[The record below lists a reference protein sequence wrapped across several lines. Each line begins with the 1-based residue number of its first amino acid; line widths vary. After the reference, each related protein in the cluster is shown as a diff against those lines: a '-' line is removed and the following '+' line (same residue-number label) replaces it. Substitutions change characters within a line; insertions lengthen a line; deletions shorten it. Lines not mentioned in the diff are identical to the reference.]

1 MTIDEHLFRREA
13 GRMVSALTRVFGMHN
28 LELAEDVVQDALC
41 RALEVWKFRGVP
53 ENPGA
58 WLMTAAK
65 NRALDVIR
73 RERTARTF
81 APELGRLFESEGVAA
96 PAFDELF
103 SRDAL
108 RDDEL
113 RMMFSCCHPRLT
125 EEVQVALVLNV
136 LCGFGTREI
145 AGAFLVTPAAM
156 EKRLARGKRTLAG
169 TKSLFEL
176 GTPLEFPARLA
187 AVQRALYL
195 SFNEGYHGA
204 GAAAVRGELCEEA
217 MRLVALLA
225 EHPPSATP
233 ATHALG
239 ALMCLHAARL
249 PARLD
254 AAGDLILLRE
264 QNRSLWDERLVA
276 EGRRLL
282 DLSATGPELS
292 DYHVEAA
299 IAAVHADT
307 SISEDERWDRIVS
320 LYDTLLAIRRSP
332 VVALQRALAVAERDG
347 SERGLE
353 ALRAM
358 EDAERL
364 ARYPFYFAA
373 LGELELRRG
382 ENASAS
388 EHFRTALALARND
401 LERRFLAGRLAL
413 CEGDT

>member
-1 MTIDEHLFRREA
+1 
-13 GRMVSALTRVFGMHN
+13 MVSALTRVFGLHN

-53 ENPGA
+53 ENPSA

-65 NRALDVIR
+65 NRALDVLR
-73 RERTARTF
+73 RDRTARTF
-81 APELGRLFESEGVAA
+81 AVEVGALLESEWTAK
-96 PAFDELF
+96 PALDGLL
-103 SRDAL
+103 SPDAI

-113 RMMFSCCHPRLT
+113 RMMFSCCHPRLP

-136 LCGFGTREI
+136 LCGFGIREI
-145 AGAFLVTPAAM
+145 ASAFLCTPAAM
-156 EKRLARGKRTLAG
+156 EKRVTRGKRTLAG

-176 GTPLEFPARLA
+176 GTEVEFPARLA

-204 GAAAVRGELCEEA
+204 GASAVRTELCDEA
-217 MRLVALLA
+217 MRLVALLLD
-225 EHPPSATP
+225 HPPSATP

-239 ALMCLHAARL
+239 ALMCLHAARS

-254 AAGDLILLRE
+254 AAGDLILLRD
-264 QNRSLWDERLVA
+264 QDRTRWDERLVA

-282 DLSATGPELS
+282 DLSARGPELT

-299 IAAVHADT
+299 IASLHSDE
-307 SISEDERWDRIVS
+307 SISDEVRWDRIVS

-347 SERGLE
+347 PERGLD
-353 ALRAM
+353 AVRAI
-358 EDAERL
+358 EDVERL
-364 ARYPFYFAA
+364 GRYPFYFAA

-382 ENASAS
+382 ERDRSV
-388 EHFRTALALARND
+388 EHFRAALALARND
-401 LERRFLAGRLAL
+401 LERRFLVRRLAHCGNAL
-413 CEGDT
+413 PD